1 MTAEI
6 VELKDRSMRMLKKE
20 LILRNPLRQMGYEED
35 EIIPEGG
42 FGAVLARAGVGKT
55 ALLVQLAL
63 NMMLRGRKVLHVSLL
78 DPVNKVDLWYRELLG
93 CLAAQYQVGQVR
105 TLWEEILPLR
115 FIMTFKVEGF
125 SVPRLEERMNDL
137 IEQGIFRPEIIIM
150 DGLIFDEKSIPAL
163 KELKKIIDRL
173 SMRAWFTVHV
183 HRTVQTDADGN
194 PRPLLPADELFDVAL
209 LLVTEGNEMHI
220 RDLKSSQTPFPRPV
234 LILDPA
240 TMLIKEIAAVASGN
254 S

>member
-78 DPVNKVDLWYRELLG
+78 DPVNKVDLWYRNFW
-93 CLAAQYQVGQVR
+93 AAWRPSIRSGRSAPYGR
-105 TLWEEILPLR
+105 R
-115 FIMTFKVEGF
+115 FYRCG
-125 SVPRLEERMNDL
+125 
-137 IEQGIFRPEIIIM
+137 
-150 DGLIFDEKSIPAL
+150 
-163 KELKKIIDRL
+163 
-173 SMRAWFTVHV
+173 
-183 HRTVQTDADGN
+183 
-194 PRPLLPADELFDVAL
+194 
-209 LLVTEGNEMHI
+209 
-220 RDLKSSQTPFPRPV
+220 SS
-234 LILDPA
+234 
-240 TMLIKEIAAVASGN
+240 
-254 S
+254 

>member
-1 MTAEI
+1 
-6 VELKDRSMRMLKKE
+6 MLKKD
-20 LILRNPLRQMGYEED
+20 LILRNPLRQMGYEHD
-35 EIIPEGG
+35 GIIPAGG

-63 NMMLRGRKVLHVSLL
+63 DMMLRGKRVLHVSLL

-93 CLAAQYQVGQVR
+93 RLAAQYRVGQIR
-105 TLWEEILPLR
+105 TVWEEILPLR

-125 SVPRLEERMNDL
+125 SVPRLRERMNDL
-137 IEQGIFRPEIIIM
+137 AEQGIFRPEIIIV

-163 KELKKIIDRL
+163 VELKEMIKESAL
-173 SMRAWFTVHV
+173 RAWFTVHI
-183 HRTVQTDADGN
+183 HRQVRTDAEGN
-194 PRPLLPADELFDVAL
+194 PKPLLPADELFDVAL

-220 RDLKSSQTPFPRPV
+220 RDLKSSQIPSPRPV

-240 TMLIKEIAAVASGN
+240 TMLIKETAAVAS
-254 S
+254 

>member
-183 HRTVQTDADGN
+183 HRTVKTDADGN

-240 TMLIKEIAAVASGN
+240 TMLIKETAAVASGN